1 VSGVVIEAATP
12 DDASQAAEL
21 AAIKREEYEKYS
33 PVFWRVA
40 PDAQVIHE
48 PFLAKCIADED
59 LFTSFAAR
67 DAGRL
72 LGIAITA
79 HKIFPPPFS
88 TDLELS
94 WLTDDFFVHDAEAWP
109 TVGTRLLRETEGA
122 AREGGASRLV
132 VLTARRDRPK
142 RQMLEGAGYARGAS
156 WWVHPLTPSDE
167 EPPTLHTTEAVVGPA
182 PPVYAPGG
190 PTSLTLSLIN
200 PSEVATCDKWAAAS
214 GAILGIVPVRAD
226 AVEVEDALV
235 AEGYEAASDWYV
247 KKL

>member
-1 VSGVVIEAATP
+1 VVIEAATP

-200 PSEVATCDKWAAAS
+200 PSEVATYDKWAAAS